1 MIELKKLYQKTNK
14 KTQSRIQELLDTFS
28 FTNENIFNIADSKTK
43 NRINEYIEQW
53 KDDGLLNGYF
63 GTLAKDIYSRTRV
76 KNSEILELLIYSA
89 YIEENSKQQEKEL
102 EIFKEDVSYYYNQG
116 INEVRKTQKHPPLFC
131 IIPDSIFLYL
141 MEQINSMRIYLE
153 AIQ

>member
-1 MIELKKLYQKTNK
+1 MELKQLYQKTSK
-14 KTQSRIQELLDTFS
+14 KTQNRIQELLDTFN
-28 FTNENIFNIADSKTK
+28 FTNENIFNIADNKTK
-43 NRINEYIEQW
+43 KRINEYIKQW
-53 KDDGLLNGYF
+53 KDDGLLKDYF
-63 GTLAKDIYSRTRV
+63 GTLAKNIYSRTRV

-89 YIEENSKQQEKEL
+89 YIEEYSKQESKEIK
-102 EIFKEDVSYYYNQG
+102 IFKEDVSYYYNQG
-116 INEVRKTQKHPPLFC
+116 VNEVRKAQKHPPLFC